1 MTARRSLGWLTAAC
15 VVGFV
20 VPLAFSSWLGWQ
32 RGIFL
37 IPYVGITTVFLALYF
52 RAHPM
57 AAGGLL
63 DHWRAGLALSV
74 LASAFLVMNVL
85 GQPASAVPEGAAA
98 RVGALLWMGLVYGAV
113 DGAFLNV
120 MPVLAVRRAWP
131 SAVDGSVRSRLG
143 RGAVALGASLL
154 VTAAYH
160 LGYAEFRGLGL
171 LPVLLG
177 NGIITA
183 TYLLSGSPLAPI
195 ATHVVMHVAAVM
207 HGMETTLQLP
217 PHYP

>member
-1 MTARRSLGWLTAAC
+1 MRSAGLVIPLRG
-15 VVGFV
+15 VGCLADDPETDAPSEDS
-20 VPLAFSSWLGWQ
+20 PLL
-32 RGIFL
+32 
-37 IPYVGITTVFLALYF
+37 PEEGITTLFLAFYF
-52 RAHPM
+52 RAQPV
-57 AAGGLL
+57 AIRRLL

-74 LASAFLVMNVL
+74 MAGAFLVMNVL
-85 GQPASAVPEGAAA
+85 GQPSSAVPDGAA

-113 DGAFLNV
+113 DGVFLNV
-120 MPVLAVRRAWP
+120 MPVLAVRRARP
-131 SAVDGSVRSRLG
+131 PAADGSARSRLG
-143 RGAVALGASLL
+143 RGAMALAASLL

-177 NGIITA
+177 NGMITA
-183 TYLLSGSPLAPI
+183 TYLFSGSPLAPI
-195 ATHVVMHVAAVM
+195 VTHIVMHGAAVM